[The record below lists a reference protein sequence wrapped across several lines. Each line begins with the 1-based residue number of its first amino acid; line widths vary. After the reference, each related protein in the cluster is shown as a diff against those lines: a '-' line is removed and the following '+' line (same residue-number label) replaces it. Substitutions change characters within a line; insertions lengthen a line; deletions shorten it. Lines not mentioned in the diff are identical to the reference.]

1 MTIEIAAVEE
11 LIIPGRPV
19 KRAATIPTT
28 TAVCKLKI
36 GLTPATKA
44 KATASGMSA
53 RATVRPDKNSARKF
67 ILLNPFIILV
77 IKKLRSEE
85 HTSELQ
91 SRGHLV
97 CHLLLEKKTDPSE
110 DTDFRPD
117 QFNELLHLAGV
128 VYSQLQDS
136 RPLRILYGCA
146 AHNGGEPRQR
156 IQVAGRIAR

>member
-1 MTIEIAAVEE
+1 MPRVISSQDRNDVLDNKQIRGSIRGFGSVLAYDFEDLGLENRDI
-11 LIIPGRPV
+11 L
-19 KRAATIPTT
+19 KR
-28 TAVCKLKI
+28 L
-36 GLTPATKA
+36 
-44 KATASGMSA
+44 
-53 RATVRPDKNSARKF
+53 NSLQIVF
-67 ILLNPFIILV
+67 SNGEDSYTNG
-77 IKKLRSEE
+77 RSEE

-97 CHLLLEKKTDPSE
+97 CHLLLEKKSDPSE